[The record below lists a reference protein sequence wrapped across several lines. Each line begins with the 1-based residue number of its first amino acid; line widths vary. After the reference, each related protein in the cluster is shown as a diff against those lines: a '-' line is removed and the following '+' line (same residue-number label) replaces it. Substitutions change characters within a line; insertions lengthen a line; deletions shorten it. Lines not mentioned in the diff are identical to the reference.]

1 MLFLFKSLIEI
12 WNNNKYNLKLNGT
25 FLSGRTVQSKC
36 GPVQRRNLKKREE
49 MWHPKNVLTKFDLK
63 FVWKEVNIFKTK
75 EVKCDNQFVG
85 HFLNFQ
91 ETTRLAETNFM
102 DFARLR
108 PNQTIKKF
116 WFFLLK
122 EIYCYFTWRQS
133 LLQRK

>member
-1 MLFLFKSLIEI
+1 M
-12 WNNNKYNLKLNGT
+12 KLNGT

-36 GPVQRRNLKKREE
+36 G
-49 MWHPKNVLTKFDLK
+49 HPKNVLTKFDLK

-116 WFFLLK
+116 
-122 EIYCYFTWRQS
+122 
-133 LLQRK
+133 